1 MEHYSAIKKNE
12 IMPSAAT
19 WMDTEIIVSEVKS
32 ERGRKIPYDIT
43 YLQNLKYDTNQHNY
57 KTKKTHRYRQKTCGC
72 QGGRWGRGGE
82 NWELGISR
90 CRLVYMEWINKV
102 LSYSTEN
109 YSHYPGINHNG
120 KEKPYEKEY
129 IRVHN

>member
-1 MEHYSAIKKNE
+1 MTQINTPTKQKRL
-12 IMPSAAT
+12 T
-19 WMDTEIIVSEVKS
+19 
-32 ERGRKIPYDIT
+32 DIDRRRVVA
-43 YLQNLKYDTNQHNY
+43 K
-57 KTKKTHRYRQKTCGC
+57 
-72 QGGRWGRGGE
+72 GGRWGRGGE

-120 KEKPYEKEY
+120 KEKT
-129 IRVHN
+129 I